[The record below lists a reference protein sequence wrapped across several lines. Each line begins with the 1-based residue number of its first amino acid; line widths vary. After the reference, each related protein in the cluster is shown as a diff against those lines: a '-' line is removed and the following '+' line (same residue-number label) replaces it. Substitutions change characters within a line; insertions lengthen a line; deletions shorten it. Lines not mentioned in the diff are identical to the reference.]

1 MPCLVFRTGFFCG
14 CSHRGVN
21 KKVRVFACCAMFCAS
36 LRVMMKPILFVVC
49 VLCSVL
55 QMHAAENRIAV
66 VQTFSADSDS
76 VYVQVALPADT
87 AAQPGIHQAP
97 TRENVKLVAAILAF
111 PFPFGMIGLHRIY
124 LGTKPWVPIVYLCT
138 LGGCFGVLPFIDF
151 VVILLQDEEGLKQ
164 YQNNDKVFMWVK

>member
-1 MPCLVFRTGFFCG
+1 
-14 CSHRGVN
+14 
-21 KKVRVFACCAMFCAS
+21 
-36 LRVMMKPILFVVC
+36 MMKPLLFIVFVF
-49 VLCSVL
+49 CSVL
-55 QMHAAENRIAV
+55 QLHAAENRIAV

-76 VYVQVALPADT
+76 VYIQVALPADT
-87 AAQPGIHQAP
+87 ASLPAIDQTPA
-97 TRENVKLVAAILAF
+97 RENVKLVAAILAF

>member
-1 MPCLVFRTGFFCG
+1 
-14 CSHRGVN
+14 
-21 KKVRVFACCAMFCAS
+21 
-36 LRVMMKPILFVVC
+36 MMKPLLFIVFL
-49 VLCSVL
+49 LCSML
-55 QMHAAENRIAV
+55 RLGAAENRIAV

-76 VYVQVALPADT
+76 VYVHVALPADT
-87 AAQPGIHQAP
+87 AAQSQVAP
-97 TRENVKLVAAILAF
+97 APSRENVKLVAAILAF

-151 VVILLQDEEGLKQ
+151 VVILIQDEEGLKQ